1 MTGAQPADRADKRS
15 ASFCSGAKRSASF
28 CSRAMRSVSLCAGKQ
43 PMTPFESLKSR
54 REFLAVARTG
64 KRAVRPGLI
73 LQMGDKHV
81 DVPGAE
87 IAGPRPGL
95 RIGFTVSKK
104 VGNAVERNLVK
115 RRFRALARQVMA
127 DGADPTRDYVL
138 VGRKTAVK
146 RPFGLLQK
154 DLERALE
161 ELTMEKK
168 Q

>member
-1 MTGAQPADRADKRS
+1 MTGTQPADRPET
-15 ASFCSGAKRSASF
+15 
-28 CSRAMRSVSLCAGKQ
+28 RSVDFVGGEQSMAL
-43 PMTPFESLKSR
+43 FESLKSR

-64 KRAVRPGLI
+64 KRSVRPGLI

-81 DVPGAE
+81 D
-87 IAGPRPGL
+87 GPDASKTTP

-115 RRFRALARQVMA
+115 RRFRELARHVMA
-127 DGADPTRDYVL
+127 EKADPTRDYVL

-146 RPFGLLQK
+146 RPFELLRQ

-161 ELTMEKK
+161 DLKLEKK